1 MPGTTLI
8 VKVVADTTQA
18 AAKLKG
24 AGDSTNRWAAG
35 IRKAA
40 IPAAALGV
48 AALKGADMVI
58 DAASEQQQAM
68 GAVDSVFGKSAATIK
83 GWAAAAADSV
93 GLAATEYANMAA
105 IVGAQLGN
113 LGIPHD
119 KVLGKTKN
127 LIKMGADLAATYGGT
142 TKEAVEALSSALRG
156 ETDPIERYAIGVKQ
170 ADVNARMLHDGTD
183 KLTGSAFK
191 AAKTNALLALITG
204 QGAKA
209 AGQFAR
215 ESDSLAG
222 AQQRSA
228 AQFENSKAAIGQA
241 LLPAMTALTSI
252 LAGVAKWAGKHPKI
266 FVAIVAAVLAL
277 AAAIIILNVALAIT
291 NALAAPLVLPILAVV
306 AGLALFIAAIVVLW
320 KKNATFRAA
329 VLKAWEAIKAA
340 AAKLWAVIQDVFQT
354 QIIPLWRRVAAAA
367 RQVWAVIQDVFQ
379 TRIIPLWRRLAA
391 AAGQIAAAIGVAWHD
406 LQPTFQEI
414 WAVIRRVFGYI
425 VDYYKFLWAAT
436 VVVVKAI
443 IAVWR
448 FVSPSFAQLVATV
461 KFVVKAIIVAWRFLT
476 PSIATVVAAV
486 KILIRVIVATII
498 FMWAHFKNVITGIV
512 AVWNLLRAAVTAVV
526 GVIINYFRF
535 LAANARA
542 LWNAIVAAGRG
553 IIGVWVAIRNG
564 IASAVNFLRTTVFG
578 ALKTAV
584 NTLAAAFATAKN
596 AILAAF
602 RLVQSGIATII
613 GGIRSLFMNA
623 KTTALDWL
631 VNAFRTAKD
640 TIVGIFNSISSAIS
654 GTIDTIKNMIQGLID
669 KLHSIPGVKSILGAV
684 GLSAA
689 PAAAP
694 VPPAP
699 MPRTATT
706 HTRSTSTDPRS
717 PANPLAGATFQLVL
731 DGQVVERA
739 VTKVTVAQNR
749 VLARRILS
757 GRPAQ

>member
-1 MPGTTLI
+1 
-8 VKVVADTTQA
+8 
-18 AAKLKG
+18 
-24 AGDSTNRWAAG
+24 
-35 IRKAA
+35 
-40 IPAAALGV
+40 
-48 AALKGADMVI
+48 
-58 DAASEQQQAM
+58 M

-379 TRIIPLWRRLAA
+379 TRIIPLWRRVAAAARQVWAVIQDVFQTRIIPLWRRLAA

-448 FVSPSFAQLVATV
+448 FVSPSFAQLAATV